1 MWVSSSSWAVPGG
14 GKSTDP
20 FMRETI
26 NNFNV
31 NQDVIDLPQSLFAN
45 FAAVQA
51 DMHASGSST
60 IIIADA
66 NDVITLN
73 HVSITSLRASNFH
86 FLV

>member
-51 DMHASGSST
+51 DMHALAAARSSWRT
-60 IIIADA
+60 P
-66 NDVITLN
+66 TTRS
-73 HVSITSLRASNFH
+73 H
-86 FLV
+86 